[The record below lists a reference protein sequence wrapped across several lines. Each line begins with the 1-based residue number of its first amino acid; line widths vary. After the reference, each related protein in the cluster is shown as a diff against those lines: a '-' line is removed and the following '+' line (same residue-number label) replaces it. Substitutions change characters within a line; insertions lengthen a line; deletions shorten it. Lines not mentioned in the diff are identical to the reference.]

1 MHHSP
6 VAEPHIKGIIPSRRK
21 APDLLSCSSSAT
33 KRSGS
38 FSGDSRTQHVRCL
51 LCFIG
56 CLPVWQKKTISAYCL
71 CTTAKHFSSSGTL
84 YLLLSKK
91 TPVHNFV
98 CHAFPSSPLHACRCL
113 LLCLCSRPCQNYEW
127 LRNAPR
133 CCILWIYYR
142 QSMAHSPRMRQ
153 QPHLEA
159 ARLHRTVLTGTAAS
173 AQCLGAAA
181 GSPCRT

>member
-21 APDLLSCSSSAT
+21 APDLLSCSTSAT

-84 YLLLSKK
+84 YLFLSKRK
-91 TPVHNFV
+91 HLFTTLYAMHFHQARYMPAGACSYVFAAD
-98 CHAFPSSPLHACRCL
+98 HARFMSGSGMPL
-113 LLCLCSRPCQNYEW
+113 
-127 LRNAPR
+127 
-133 CCILWIYYR
+133 
-142 QSMAHSPRMRQ
+142 
-153 QPHLEA
+153 
-159 ARLHRTVLTGTAAS
+159 VAAS
-173 AQCLGAAA
+173 CGFITGRAWRILPG
-181 GSPCRT
+181 